1 MSSDGYTG
9 FNDEQETVLLT
20 ASSVARIH
28 REGGTVLRS
37 ARGGF
42 DAKRITA
49 FLISRGITQLYVL
62 GELCLFPSL
71 RVSFI
76 TVTVCLYCLT
86 SLRID
91 IHNRCADHV
100 YPFLLLSCAM
110 TGGDGTHRGAHLLY
124 EELAEQKIPIAIVAI
139 PKTIG
144 KCSEL

>member
-1 MSSDGYTG
+1 MQQHTYKMVRLTPSPHLYNCLNPATSYCVLHWPPHMSSDGYTG

-91 IHNRCADHV
+91 IHNGC
-100 YPFLLLSCAM
+100 
-110 TGGDGTHRGAHLLY
+110 
-124 EELAEQKIPIAIVAI
+124 
-139 PKTIG
+139 
-144 KCSEL
+144 

>member
-1 MSSDGYTG
+1 LAAAHGCSDGYTG

-20 ASSVARIH
+20 ARSVARIH

-71 RVSFI
+71 RVSTCVII

-86 SLRID
+86 TL
-91 IHNRCADHV
+91 
-100 YPFLLLSCAM
+100 
-110 TGGDGTHRGAHLLY
+110 
-124 EELAEQKIPIAIVAI
+124 
-139 PKTIG
+139 
-144 KCSEL
+144 